1 MSKAGRA
8 AAAYRAYQDISR
20 PGSPGLMARLRALPR
35 MIGGA
40 LRGEYSDLG
49 KGKLAL
55 MGLGIV
61 YIVSPIDVLP
71 DFLPLIG
78 VADDFG
84 AFLWLMSSL
93 LGESGRYLDW
103 ERKQVRGEVSGVSEV
118 SEVSRRR
125 RRSRA

>member
-118 SEVSRRR
+118 SRRR

>member
-118 SEVSRRR
+118 SEVSRWR